1 VVRSH
6 RKIDLRQRL
15 VLVPEHVHQ
24 PVGGLSCIRKFRFVS
39 IGRQWSDIDKPDW
52 SEQHGHGKRRAGG
65 RVLHPGP
72 EQPSAEFCAGF
83 QLHAGRFQPFQRA
96 TGLFSRVPA
105 YGGSQDQ
112 RPWPDR
118 GIVCRFRWRG
128 ACFLLNNGH
137 YSTIDFPGAVATE
150 ALAINNWTFPGI
162 AGNYT
167 DSSGKVHGF
176 VFIGGRYIPVN
187 ASFAVNLSVNGMNDL
202 GQLAGTYDLGGPLGT
217 APTSGFTGTLGS
229 LEPLNYPQIFN
240 YPTSTLPNALNNKNE
255 IAGEFTETTQYQLRI
270 DAFLEGGGNFQPISH
285 RVRCLPVDRWH
296 RDQ

>member
-1 VVRSH
+1 
-6 RKIDLRQRL
+6 
-15 VLVPEHVHQ
+15 
-24 PVGGLSCIRKFRFVS
+24 
-39 IGRQWSDIDKPDW
+39 
-52 SEQHGHGKRRAGG
+52 
-65 RVLHPGP
+65 
-72 EQPSAEFCAGF
+72 
-83 QLHAGRFQPFQRA
+83 
-96 TGLFSRVPA
+96 
-105 YGGSQDQ
+105 
-112 RPWPDR
+112 
-118 GIVCRFRWRG
+118 VCRFRWRG

-270 DAFLEGGGNFQPISH
+270 DAFLEGGGNFQPISLGLDASLSTDGTGINDQGILVGNFQDLAGSH
-285 RVRCLPVDRWH
+285 AGFGIPVQLLAPTAGH
-296 RDQ
+296 LSVQMPVPFPVH